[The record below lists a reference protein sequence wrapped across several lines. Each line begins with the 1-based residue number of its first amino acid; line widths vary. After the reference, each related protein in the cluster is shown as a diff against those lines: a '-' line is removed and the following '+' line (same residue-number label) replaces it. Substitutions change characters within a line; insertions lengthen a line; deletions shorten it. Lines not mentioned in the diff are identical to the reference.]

1 MAIIKILSDG
11 LGEKGCDRGGG
22 LVALGYLLTL
32 KIELE
37 LSISNQMSPL

>member
-11 LGEKGCDRGGG
+11 LGEKKGTEGGG

-32 KIELE
+32 KK
-37 LSISNQMSPL
+37 